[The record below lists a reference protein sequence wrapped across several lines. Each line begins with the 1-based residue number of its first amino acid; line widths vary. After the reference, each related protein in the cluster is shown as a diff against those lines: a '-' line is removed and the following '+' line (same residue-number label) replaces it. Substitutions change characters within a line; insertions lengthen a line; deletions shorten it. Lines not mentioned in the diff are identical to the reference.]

1 MDARMREL
9 SFKVVLLGEGRVGK
23 TSLISRYVHNAFDEK
38 EASTVQASMYSSK
51 AVPINDASS
60 APGAIREV
68 DLALWDT
75 AGQERFHALAP
86 MYYRNADGAIIVYD
100 VTDAD
105 TLRKVRTWAKE
116 LYAVVGEGNIKLVLC
131 GNKADTP
138 LTEREVSEGEGAA
151 MAAELGASHFF
162 ASAKTGQN
170 VAEVFSAMATQVV
183 RSREV
188 TGMGGGVAAGG
199 SSGSSGGGAYAGIR
213 GRTPSRSRARRGLMV
228 VTEDGEAVTPGR
240 SSPSEGRVYGGITPP
255 RAHRYGSS
263 GTNQPITL
271 SADDSPDA
279 AAAAKSSGC
288 C

>member
-1 MDARMREL
+1 MDVCMKGL

-23 TSLISRYVHNAFDEK
+23 TSLISRYVYSMFDEK
-38 EASTVQASMYSSK
+38 EASTVQASMCSSK
-51 AVPINDASS
+51 AVPINDPSN

-68 DLALWDT
+68 ELALWDT

-116 LYAVVGEGNIKLVLC
+116 LYAVVGEGNIQLVLC
-131 GNKADTP
+131 GNKADASP
-138 LTEREVSEGEGAA
+138 TEREVSEGEGAA
-151 MAAELGASHFF
+151 MAAELKAAHFF

-170 VAEVFSAMATQVV
+170 VAEVFSAIATQVV

-188 TGMGGGVAAGG
+188 TGMGGGAVASG
-199 SSGSSGGGAYAGIR
+199 SSSGGGAYSRIG
-213 GRTPSRSRARRGLMV
+213 GCTPSRSRPRRGLMV
-228 VTEDGEAVTPGR
+228 VTEDGEAVIPAR
-240 SSPSEGRVYGGITPP
+240 SSPSEGHVYGSITPP
-255 RAHRYGSS
+255 RVHRYGSS

-271 SADDSPDA
+271 SADSSLDPA
-279 AAAAKSSGC
+279 AAPSNSGC

>member
-1 MDARMREL
+1 MREL

-279 AAAAKSSGC
+279 AAAANSSGC